1 MKPTL
6 IDRILSC
13 SAEWFRREREG
24 PHTFCWFVVFYGV
37 GILLFFQSSG
47 DASLFWTIF
56 ITIVCSIC
64 WVISARYWPS
74 LTPIALAF
82 LAVLSGFLTGVTR
95 IHWAETAVLQ
105 EIQIARV
112 KGYVEN
118 VEFRIDKSP
127 QLIIRPLEIE
137 NLSQTQLPRRIRVTL
152 RTGMVPNAGAMIS
165 AKMRLLPL
173 PQPVHPGG
181 YDFARD
187 AYFKGIGAI
196 GSVLGKVQE
205 HDQIETPPLSLR
217 LAAAIDRA
225 RNNLTKRIHDT
236 VPNDSGGVAA
246 ALVTGK
252 RGFIPEATNDAL
264 RAAGIYHIVSISGLH
279 MVIAAGIIF
288 WLSRSLLALFPV
300 LALRWPIKSIAAII
314 AMFGATVY
322 CFFAGADIATLRA
335 LIMTLIVLG
344 AIVAQRKAL
353 SMHNLAIAAFIL
365 LIFTPEA
372 LLSPGFQMSFSAVA
386 ALIFFSNMSHYLTLP
401 MRGGVLLR
409 SAIWGVN
416 WLIALI
422 LTTIIAGL
430 ATAPFAAYH
439 FQTAVPFGLIG
450 NALALPLV
458 SLIIM
463 PMGALGALAY
473 PFALDRPIWLIM
485 GWATDLVVRVSYWV
499 ASLEGALLYVP
510 LFGAGAVLLAAFSLI
525 LITVTTTPLRYI
537 SIFPLLLAALWALTP
552 DRYIAFID
560 RDGRTAAMRGEDG
573 KLFILGNANRFLV
586 EQWLRADGDGR
597 KFQESLR
604 NDNMTCDTKG
614 CVGRGLITVSIVKNP
629 IAFREDC
636 LRADIIVSSYLAPST
651 CKVRIIIDRK
661 HLFSKGAT
669 AIMYEKDGT
678 LSVISSRES
687 EAVWPWLPKT
697 KTFSQN

>member
-1 MKPTL
+1 MGPTL
-6 IDRILSC
+6 IQKISSH
-13 SAEWFRREREG
+13 SAEWFLREREG
-24 PHTFCWFVVFYGV
+24 PHTFCWFVVLYGV
-37 GILLFFQSSG
+37 GVLLFFQSTG
-47 DASLFWTIF
+47 DASLLWTIF
-56 ITIVCSIC
+56 ITIASFICSL
-64 WVISARYWPS
+64 VSARYWPS
-74 LTPIALAF
+74 ITPILIVV
-82 LAVLSGFLTGVTR
+82 LAVFSGFLTGVIR
-95 IHWAETAVLQ
+95 MHLAETAVLQ
-105 EIQIARV
+105 ELQIARV
-112 KGYVEN
+112 KGYVES

-127 QLIIRPLEIE
+127 QLTIRPLEIE
-137 NLSQTQLPRRIRVTL
+137 NIPQTQLPKRIRVTL
-152 RTGMVPNAGAMIS
+152 RAGMVPEAGALVS

-173 PQPVHPGG
+173 PQPTHPGG

-205 HDQIETPPLSLR
+205 HDQFETPPFSLR
-217 LAAAIDRA
+217 LAAIIDRA

-236 VPNDSGGVAA
+236 APNDSGGVAA

-288 WLSRSLLALFPV
+288 WLSRALLALIPV

-353 SMHNLAIAAFIL
+353 SMQNLAVAAFIL
-365 LIFTPEA
+365 LIITPEA

-386 ALIFFSNMSHYLTLP
+386 ALIFFSHRSHFITLP
-401 MRGGVLLR
+401 VRGGIVLR
-409 SAIWGVN
+409 SVLWVVN
-416 WLIALI
+416 WLIALAV
-422 LTTIIAGL
+422 TTIIAGL

-485 GWATDLVVRVSYWV
+485 GWATDLVVRVSHWV
-499 ASLEGALLYVP
+499 ASLEGALLYIP
-510 LFGAGAVLLAAFSLI
+510 AFSAGAVLLAALSLI
-525 LITVTTTPLRYI
+525 LITVTTTPLRYL
-537 SIFPLLLAALWALTP
+537 SIFSILFSSFWAFSP
-552 DRYIAFID
+552 DRYVAFID
-560 RDGRTAAMRGEDG
+560 RDGRSAAIRGENR
-573 KLFILGNANRFLV
+573 KFFIVGNANRFLS

-597 KFQESLR
+597 KFQEVVGNSKT
-604 NDNMTCDTKG
+604 TCDTKG
-614 CVGRGLITVSIVKNP
+614 CVGRGLVTVSVVRNP
-629 IAFREDC
+629 IAFRDDC
-636 LRADIIVSSYLAPST
+636 LRADIIVSSYTAPES
-651 CKVRIIIDRK
+651 CKASIIIDRK
-661 HLFSKGAT
+661 YLSSKGAT
-669 AIMYEKDGT
+669 AVKYDENGT
-678 LSVISSRES
+678 LTPIASRNTET
-687 EAVWPWLPKT
+687 AWPWLPKA
-697 KTFSQN
+697 KTASSN